1 MSKLSST
8 KKKKTG
14 HLKLGSILGEFF
26 RGILR
31 KNPRLHKL
39 LVSLGSGDVPEDE
52 QNEARI
58 ELEDLVLP
66 IRQKLSK
73 ILLCTHSGPVNND
86 ECDTD
91 IRAELLRRW
100 ATVARDPG
108 VGVCNWLTRGANA
121 GLSADPEGIDGIF
134 PLADTELEEFEA
146 DECISTQ
153 SAESLDNDSM
163 EQIEGYAKKGWLEE
177 TSRQELIQEFGSDF
191 TVSRFCVISQEKQ
204 GKIKQRLILDLK
216 KSGISRRTRK
226 THRVILPRLSDLVQ
240 DLLSMIGKQSAEHDT
255 EVFVL
260 DFTDAFWQIPL
271 ASCER
276 RHFIG
281 TYGHKL
287 WKFKRAAQGSRNGPL
302 SWASPSSLLLLRCT
316 QERVHRHVGR
326 HQEPVSESPTLRRR
340 SCHCHIWDARI

>member
-1 MSKLSST
+1 MSEKNLPVSPPLDEPAELQDTPLVQRISFTTKLRGEQMNAKEVKQDEDRRSLCGLRNTFEAVSRLP
-8 KKKKTG
+8 G
-14 HLKLGSILGEFF
+14 HLKLGSIFGEFF
-26 RGILR
+26 RGILW

-73 ILLCTHSGPVNND
+73 ILLCSHSGPVNND

-108 VGVCNWLTRGANA
+108 VGVCNWLSRGANA

-134 PLADTELEEFEA
+134 PLADTEFEEFEA
-146 DECISTQ
+146 DECIPTQ

-163 EQIEGYAKKGWLEE
+163 EHIEGYAKKGWLEE

-191 TVSRFCVISQEKQ
+191 TVSRFCVIS
-204 GKIKQRLILDLK
+204 
-216 KSGISRRTRK
+216 
-226 THRVILPRLSDLVQ
+226 
-240 DLLSMIGKQSAEHDT
+240 
-255 EVFVL
+255 
-260 DFTDAFWQIPL
+260 
-271 ASCER
+271 
-276 RHFIG
+276 
-281 TYGHKL
+281 
-287 WKFKRAAQGSRNGPL
+287 
-302 SWASPSSLLLLRCT
+302 
-316 QERVHRHVGR
+316 
-326 HQEPVSESPTLRRR
+326 
-340 SCHCHIWDARI
+340 

>member
-1 MSKLSST
+1 MRT
-8 KKKKTG
+8 QE
-14 HLKLGSILGEFF
+14 LGSRLGEFF
-26 RGILR
+26 RGILQ

-73 ILLCTHSGPVNND
+73 ILLCTHSRPVNNG

-134 PLADTELEEFEA
+134 PLADTECEEFEA
-146 DECISTQ
+146 DECIPTQ
-153 SAESLDNDSM
+153 SAESL
-163 EQIEGYAKKGWLEE
+163 KKCWLEE

-191 TVSRFCVISQEKQ
+191 TVSRFFVISQKKQ
-204 GKIKQRLILDLK
+204 GKIKKRLILDLK

-226 THRVILPRLSDLVQ
+226 THRVILP
-240 DLLSMIGKQSAEHDT
+240 
-255 EVFVL
+255 
-260 DFTDAFWQIPL
+260 QIWFRI
-271 ASCER
+271 SCR
-276 RHFIG
+276 
-281 TYGHKL
+281 
-287 WKFKRAAQGSRNGPL
+287 
-302 SWASPSSLLLLRCT
+302 
-316 QERVHRHVGR
+316 
-326 HQEPVSESPTLRRR
+326 
-340 SCHCHIWDARI
+340 

>member
-1 MSKLSST
+1 MRPPVAGSSFFASFRSRLIGCVEQCPSFRQR
-8 KKKKTG
+8 KKKTG

-108 VGVCNWLTRGANA
+108 VGVCNRLTRGANA

-163 EQIEGYAKKGWLEE
+163 E
-177 TSRQELIQEFGSDF
+177 R
-191 TVSRFCVISQEKQ
+191 CVFLFSCGHIVLLVFQ
-204 GKIKQRLILDLK
+204 LD
-216 KSGISRRTRK
+216 
-226 THRVILPRLSDLVQ
+226 
-240 DLLSMIGKQSAEHDT
+240 
-255 EVFVL
+255 
-260 DFTDAFWQIPL
+260 
-271 ASCER
+271 
-276 RHFIG
+276 
-281 TYGHKL
+281 
-287 WKFKRAAQGSRNGPL
+287 
-302 SWASPSSLLLLRCT
+302 
-316 QERVHRHVGR
+316 
-326 HQEPVSESPTLRRR
+326 
-340 SCHCHIWDARI
+340 